1 MKKVNFKQKINDVKR
16 KQTFFTVEKEQEL
29 MLFLIEKLENK
40 ARNIIK
46 NLLRDKQVLV
56 DGQPIGQY
64 NHILEVGN
72 IVKIELSKPPEKI
85 SMHGLKIIFE
95 DEYLII
101 IDKKEGM
108 LSIATDKNKDSTAY
122 SILSQHVKR
131 YDPRNKIF
139 VIHRLDRET
148 SGIMMF
154 AKSQEV
160 QKLVQETW
168 GPTTKERHYVAVV
181 QGVIDPKNGT
191 YSSYLVESKALIVHS
206 TQNKN
211 FGVFAETHYETI
223 KANQYFSLLKLNLET
238 GRKNQI
244 RVHMQD
250 LGHSIIGDVKYGATK
265 NPIGRLALHALSLAF
280 EHPITKELHKFESPI
295 PTSFLGIVK

>member
-1 MKKVNFKQKINDVKR
+1 MNKPKLPKKINAVKR
-16 KQTFFTVEKEQEL
+16 NETTLQVKEPQEL
-29 MLFLIEKLENK
+29 LTFLIENLRNK
-40 ARNIIK
+40 NRSVIK
-46 NLLRDKQVLV
+46 NMLRDKQVMV
-56 DGQPIGQY
+56 NGQPISQY
-64 NHILEVGN
+64 NHLLEIGN
-72 IVKIELSKPPEKI
+72 SVKIELTKPPEKI

-95 DEYLII
+95 DEHLII

-108 LSIATDKNKDSTAY
+108 LSIATDKIRDKTAY

-168 GPTTKERHYVAVV
+168 GPTTKERHYVAVI
-181 QGVIDPKNGT
+181 QGVISPEKGT
-191 YSSYLVESKALIVHS
+191 YSSYLVETKALIVHS
-206 TQNKN
+206 TQNSN
-211 FGVFAETHYETI
+211 YGDFAQTHYETI
-223 KANQYFSLLKLNLET
+223 KANKYFTLIKLSLET

-250 LGHSIIGDVKYGATK
+250 LGHPIIGDIKYGATK

-280 EHPITKELHKFESPI
+280 EHPITKELYKFESEI
-295 PTSFLGIVK
+295 PHNFLGVVR